1 MVLNKYGIRI
11 WSSSFTTP
19 KMSPS
24 KIFAKFNL
32 EVYYPPPYER
42 TIFHYSQAI
51 VDHIQQVINL
61 FDWENAFLNTDVDD
75 QVSIFFLFFLKHS
88 K

>member
-1 MVLNKYGIRI
+1 MVLESGVHHSLHQKCHHQKYLPNLI
-11 WSSSFTTP
+11 WKYITRLP
-19 KMSPS
+19 
-24 KIFAKFNL
+24 N
-32 EVYYPPPYER
+32 ER

-75 QVSIFFLFFLKHS
+75 QVSIFFQHCLKHS